1 MPKNKQK
8 NNMPKHKD
16 TKSSKSSNK
25 MEYDNEREFEEL
37 VYDNNGKIE
46 VVDIHNT
53 PKYLI
58 DNEYIYS
65 GYRVN
70 FNSKLKI
77 LKR

>member
-1 MPKNKQK
+1 
-8 NNMPKHKD
+8 MPKHKD
-16 TKSSKSSNK
+16 TKSSKSPNK

-37 VYDNNGKIE
+37 VYDNHGKIE

-58 DNEYIYS
+58 DNEYIHS